1 MDIFS
6 RYPVATFVPY
16 AINGTIAGETKASQ
30 LVQDQKVVNYLWQLA
45 VKAAIREAD
54 PKWRAKAEALNGQE
68 IDDTGGQV
76 LLDYTRYSTGW
87 GVDIMQTSVNAKN
100 ILDTL
105 SLFVALVKQTFGF
118 DNLTADNLGSDTSGY
133 AIQQV
138 LKQQNLTLEQPQAK
152 LWEYIRENAL
162 TDLMYFRFYLD
173 KGADYFEF
181 RGDGQ
186 VIEQEAFRD
195 MSQNMAMATNQQMVG
210 ADENGQLPPVRNR
223 TPKKI
228 DSDIFLNN
236 YDVCVEVVQGITQSQ
251 ISESQHYQQV
261 FQYAASGNIDAT
273 LMKAWVQADP
283 AFSRKT
289 RENLKSAM
297 NYVENSQ
304 LAQKQAEIDSLKQV
318 IERQNATLKY
328 YGQQVQMAQ
337 EEVKALKQATKDNAR
352 MNEQIAMNA
361 VQKSEGEVKS
371 ANARGIN
378 GESFDGNVLA
388 NL

>member
-1 MDIFS
+1 
-6 RYPVATFVPY
+6 
-16 AINGTIAGETKASQ
+16 
-30 LVQDQKVVNYLWQLA
+30 
-45 VKAAIREAD
+45 
-54 PKWRAKAEALNGQE
+54 
-68 IDDTGGQV
+68 
-76 LLDYTRYSTGW
+76 
-87 GVDIMQTSVNAKN
+87 
-100 ILDTL
+100 
-105 SLFVALVKQTFGF
+105 
-118 DNLTADNLGSDTSGY
+118 
-133 AIQQV
+133 
-138 LKQQNLTLEQPQAK
+138 
-152 LWEYIRENAL
+152 
-162 TDLMYFRFYLD
+162 
-173 KGADYFEF
+173 
-181 RGDGQ
+181 
-186 VIEQEAFRD
+186 